1 MNFIGD
7 FHVHTVAS
15 GDAFCTIDE
24 ISKRARNLGLKV
36 LAITDHGPAM
46 SASSHKYYFNSLA
59 DNVNE
64 SNGIKI
70 LPGVE
75 ANIID
80 EDGTLDLSEETIAR
94 LSFVIISFHVF
105 SWIRNDIGSNTKGL
119 INCIN
124 NYDNVKAI
132 AHLNNPYYEIDLEK
146 ITPLL
151 AERKIA
157 IELNNKALK
166 GSKKGWKDFKD
177 RVCYMDKH
185 GVKFIVS
192 SDAHNL
198 DQVGIFDEALK
209 FIDYCN
215 LSEENILN
223 TSMEKLKDYL
233 ELDF

>member
-24 ISKRARNLGLKV
+24 ISKRARHLGLKV

-46 SASSHKYYFNSLA
+46 PASSHRYYFNSLV
-59 DNVNE
+59 DNVKK

-70 LPGVE
+70 LSGVE

-80 EDGTLDLSEETIAR
+80 EDGTLDLPKDTIAR
-94 LSFVIISFHVF
+94 LSFVIISFHGF
-105 SWIRNDIGSNTKGL
+105 SWIGNDIESNTGGL

-124 NYDNVKAI
+124 NYDNVKTI
-132 AHLNNPYYEIDLEK
+132 AHLNNPYYEIDIEK
-146 ITPLL
+146 ITPLI
-151 AERKIA
+151 AEKKIA

-166 GSKKGWKDFKD
+166 GSKKGWKSFKD
-177 RVCYMDKH
+177 KICYMDRH
-185 GVKFIVS
+185 GVKFVVS

-198 DQVGIFDEALK
+198 DQVGVFDEALD
-209 FIDYCN
+209 FIDYCK
-215 LSEENILN
+215 LDEQNILN

-233 ELDF
+233 ELDL